1 MTITVTF
8 ILALIALGC
17 FVAALFPALPE
28 KYLNAV
34 GGILLAVAL
43 LVAART

>member
-17 FVAALFPALPE
+17 FVAGMVPGWPE
-28 KYLNAV
+28 KYLHGV
-34 GGILLAVAL
+34 GGLLLAVAL